1 MRIEYHESGS
11 EDCPVVVISSF
22 TSEEVADLRRRV
34 ADLAEGVCDT
44 VDLSAVAKLE
54 GSARID
60 LELRASNRD
69 GGIQELHPPFTCTLR
84 PITWGNVEGLL
95 EPFVAAPST
104 GFQWLDNTGRVK
116 WLISGT
122 GRW

>member
-1 MRIEYHESGS
+1 MRIEYHESGT

-22 TSEEVADLRRRV
+22 TGEEVADLRRCV
-34 ADLAEGVCDT
+34 ADLARGECDT
-44 VDLSAVAKLE
+44 VDVSAVAQLE
-54 GSARID
+54 GSPRIG
-60 LELRASNRD
+60 LTLRASNRD

-84 PITWGNVEGLL
+84 PISWGNIEGLL
-95 EPFVAAPST
+95 APFVAAPST
-104 GFQWLDNTGRVK
+104 GFQWLNDTGRVK